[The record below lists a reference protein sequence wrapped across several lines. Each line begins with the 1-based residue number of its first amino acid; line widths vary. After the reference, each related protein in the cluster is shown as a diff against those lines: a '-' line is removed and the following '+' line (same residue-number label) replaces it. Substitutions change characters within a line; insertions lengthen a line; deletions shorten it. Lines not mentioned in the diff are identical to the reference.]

1 MSPRDTASAAT
12 VLLVS
17 HDKNELAT
25 LGRLLGDT
33 YATVAAQNERT
44 ALYHLETRSIHL
56 VISNIDLGYTD
67 GSKLC
72 AQLKTSVHYAHIPVI
87 LLVTGGPARIKSL
100 ESGADACMERPLS
113 REYLKAQI
121 KNLLTN
127 RARIKDYFAH
137 SLYAH
142 MSSSSKENEKFL
154 HKLNDYI
161 SGHLQNIDLDVDTL
175 ARLMNMSRPTFYRKL
190 KCISDL
196 TPNELINV
204 ARLNKAAELIST
216 TAYKVCEIAKMV
228 GFNSQS
234 NFGKAFL
241 KRFNVTPTEYQQMK
255 GPTRNRRQRFV
266 HNRALAKVTTEKDRG
281 EAGPA
286 KALDINDMREL
297 GYFPVETNSRTTLH
311 IA

>member
-1 MSPRDTASAAT
+1 
-12 VLLVS
+12 
-17 HDKNELAT
+17 
-25 LGRLLGDT
+25 
-33 YATVAAQNERT
+33 
-44 ALYHLETRSIHL
+44 
-56 VISNIDLGYTD
+56 
-67 GSKLC
+67 
-72 AQLKTSVHYAHIPVI
+72 
-87 LLVTGGPARIKSL
+87 
-100 ESGADACMERPLS
+100 
-113 REYLKAQI
+113 
-121 KNLLTN
+121 
-127 RARIKDYFAH
+127 
-137 SLYAH
+137 

-161 SGHLQNIDLDVDTL
+161 SGHLQNTDLDVDTL

-190 KCISDL
+190 KCVSDL

-255 GPTRNRRQRFV
+255 GPI
-266 HNRALAKVTTEKDRG
+266 L
-281 EAGPA
+281 
-286 KALDINDMREL
+286 
-297 GYFPVETNSRTTLH
+297 Y

>member
-1 MSPRDTASAAT
+1 
-12 VLLVS
+12 
-17 HDKNELAT
+17 
-25 LGRLLGDT
+25 LLGDIFAILT
-33 YATVAAQNERT
+33 AQNERA
-44 ALYHLETRSIHL
+44 ALYILETRSIHL
-56 VISNIDLGYTD
+56 IISNMDMGYTD
-67 GSKLC
+67 GGKLC

-87 LLVTGGPARIKSL
+87 LLIAGSSSRIKGL

-113 REYLKAQI
+113 GEYLRAQI

-142 MSSSSKENEKFL
+142 MSSGSKENEKFL
-154 HKLNDYI
+154 HKLNDFI
-161 SGHLQNIDLDVDTL
+161 SGNLQNIDLDVDTL
-175 ARLMNMSRPTFYRKL
+175 AKLMNMSRPTFYRKL
-190 KCISDL
+190 KSVSDL

-216 TAYKVCEIAKMV
+216 TGHKVCEIAKMV

-241 KRFNVTPTEYQQMK
+241 KRFHATPTEYQQMTV
-255 GPTRNRRQRFV
+255 PI
-266 HNRALAKVTTEKDRG
+266 L
-281 EAGPA
+281 
-286 KALDINDMREL
+286 
-297 GYFPVETNSRTTLH
+297 Y